1 MSSKAIREYDA
12 KLLLAYWLERAPAV
26 DPSAQVKTHFVYP
39 APKVAQ
45 ISWDPATNAITPD
58 TQLPGWVF
66 TTKLVAKPDQLIK
79 RRGKAGLLALNKSWE
94 EAKEWIQQRAGKP
107 QKVETVT
114 GTLNNFIVEPFLP
127 HPSDAE
133 YYVCINSAREG
144 DYILFTHEGG
154 VDIGDVD
161 AKALKLSLPVGEP
174 FPSRQAIADTLLKHV
189 PASKKE
195 TLVDFLIRLYSVYV
209 DLHFAYLEINPL
221 VVLDGVN
228 GGEPTIHYLDMAAK
242 LDQTAESICG
252 AKWAIARDLSIYESG
267 PQATTTKGKVIGA
280 DRGPPMVF
288 PAPFG
293 RDLTKE
299 EAYIQKLDASTGAS
313 LKLTVLNAEGR
324 IWTMVAGGGASV
336 VYSDAI
342 AAHGFAHE
350 LANYGEY
357 SGAPSEGQTYEYAKT
372 ILDLM
377 TRGTPRPDGK
387 ILIIGGGIANFT
399 NVAATFKGIIR
410 ALKEYKSP
418 LIAHQV
424 KIYVRRGGP
433 NYQEGLKAMRLLGES
448 LGVPIKV
455 YGPDTH
461 ITAIVPLA
469 LGVAE
474 KPKNPVH
481 SIAATPVGPSSPKS
495 AASGQDLEPEPSVG
509 TIHPGGERTQ
519 PQDQIVN
526 FDDKTGSQHSRPWF
540 RPFDQRTRSFVYGL
554 QPRAIQGMLDFD
566 YSCGRDTPSVAAMIY
581 PFGGHHIQKF
591 YWGTKETLLPVYTSV
606 AEAVKKHADVDVV
619 VNFASS
625 RSVYSSTLEI
635 FEFPQIK
642 SIALIAEGVPER
654 HAREILHI
662 AKKKGVL
669 IIGPATVGGIKPGCF
684 RIGNSGG
691 MMDNIIASKLYR
703 PGSVGYVS
711 KSGGMSNELNN
722 ILSFTTNGTYEGI
735 AIGGDRYPGSTFIDH
750 LLRYEA
756 DPECKLLVLLGEVGG
771 IEEYRVIDAVKNGT
785 IKKPIIAWSIG
796 TCAKM
801 FTTEVQFG
809 HAGSMANSDVETA
822 DAKNAAMRAAGFIVP
837 DTFEDLPEVIKQV
850 YERLVSTGT
859 IKPQPEREPPSIPMD
874 YKWAQELGLIRKPAA
889 FISTISD
896 ERGQELLYAG
906 MRISDVFKEDIGVGG
921 VVSLL
926 WFKRRLPPWA
936 TKFIEMVLMLTAD
949 HGPAV
954 SGAMNTIV
962 ATRAGKD
969 LISSLASGLLTIGSR
984 FGGALDEAASMFSHA
999 RDTGLTPREFVDTC
1013 RKQNKL
1019 ISGIGHKI
1027 KSVNNPDL
1035 RVELVKEYVRKNFP
1049 SHSLLDYALAV
1060 EKVTTSKKD
1069 TLILNVDGCIAVC
1082 FVDLLRD
1089 SGAFTPDE
1097 ADEYIKIGTL
1107 NGLFVLGR
1115 SIGFIGHHLDQ
1126 KRLRAPLYRHP
1137 ADDIFIQMADISQ
1150 PRVLGKI

>member
-12 KLLLAYWLERAPAV
+12 KLLLAYWLERAPPV
-26 DPSAQVKTHFVYP
+26 DQAAQVSTKFVYP

-45 ISWDPATNAITPD
+45 ISWDTSTNTITPD
-58 TQLPGWVF
+58 SKLPGWVF

-79 RRGKAGLLALNKSWE
+79 RRGKAGLLALNKSWD
-94 EAKEWIQQRAGKP
+94 EAKPWIADKAGKP
-107 QKVETVT
+107 QKVEAIT

-127 HPSDAE
+127 HPSHTE

-144 DYILFTHEGG
+144 DSILFTHEGG
-154 VDIGDVD
+154 VEVGDVD
-161 AKALKLSLPVGEP
+161 AKALVLSIPVGAP
-174 FPSRQAIADTLLKHV
+174 FPSRSTIAATLLTHV
-189 PASKKE
+189 PPAKRE

-221 VVLDGVN
+221 ICLDAEPGA
-228 GGEPTIHYLDMAAK
+228 EPTIHYLDMAAK

-252 AKWAIARDLSIYESG
+252 PKWAIARDMSVYDT
-267 PQATTTKGKVIGA
+267 QAASSKGKVSA
-280 DRGPPMVF
+280 DRGPPMVW

-299 EAYIQKLDASTGAS
+299 EAYIQKLDGSTGAS

-324 IWTMVAGGGASV
+324 VWTMVAGGGASV

-357 SGAPSEGQTYEYAKT
+357 SGAPTEGQTYEYAKT
-372 ILDLM
+372 LVDLI
-377 TRGTPRPDGK
+377 TRGRPHPEGK

-410 ALKEYKSP
+410 ALKEFKAQ
-418 LIAHQV
+418 LISHSV
-424 KIYVRRGGP
+424 RIFVRRGGP

-461 ITAIVPLA
+461 ITEIVPLA
-469 LGVAE
+469 LGIKGE
-474 KPKNPVH
+474 GKNPAR
-481 SIAATPVGPSSPKS
+481 SIPGSGPGSPKRATVS
-495 AASGQDLEPEPSVG
+495 AEPQNAGVG
-509 TIHPGGERTQ
+509 AIHADGERTQ
-519 PQDQIVN
+519 PADQIVH
-526 FDDKTGSQHSRPWF
+526 FDTAGAKERPSF
-540 RPFDQRTRSFVYGL
+540 RPFDETTRSFVYGL

-566 YSCGRDTPSVAAMIY
+566 YSCGRQEPSVAAMIY

-591 YWGTKETLLPVYTSV
+591 YWGTKEVLLPVYTSV
-606 AEAVKKHADVDVV
+606 GEAVKKHPDVDVV

-625 RSVYSSTLEI
+625 RSVYSSTLEVLT
-635 FEFPQIK
+635 FPQLK

-662 AKKKGVL
+662 AKAKGVL

-703 PGSVGYVS
+703 AGSVGYVS

-722 ILSFTTNGTYEGI
+722 ILSLVTNGTYEGI

-750 LLRYEA
+750 LLRYER
-756 DPECKLLVLLGEVGG
+756 DPECKMLVLLGEVGG
-771 IEEYRVIDAVKNGT
+771 IEEYRVIDAVNKGV
-785 IKKPIIAWSIG
+785 IKKPIVAWAIG

-809 HAGSMANSDVETA
+809 HAGSMANSNMETA
-822 DAKNAAMRAAGFIVP
+822 DAKNTAMREAGFIVP
-837 DTFEDLPEVIKQV
+837 ETFEDLPLVLKET
-850 YERLVSTGT
+850 YETLVSSGAV
-859 IKPQPEREPPSIPMD
+859 KPKAERDPPVIPMD

-906 MRISDVFKEDIGVGG
+906 MRISEVFKEDIGIGG

-962 ATRAGKD
+962 ASRAGKD

-984 FGGALDEAASMFSHA
+984 FGGALDEAACMFSNA
-999 RDTGLTPREFVDTC
+999 RDTGLTPREFVDES
-1013 RKQNKL
+1013 RKANKL

-1035 RVELVKEYVRKNFP
+1035 RVEIVKEYVRKNFP

-1089 SGAFTPDE
+1089 SGAFTPEE
-1097 ADEYIKIGTL
+1097 ADEYIKIGAL

-1137 ADDIFIQMADISQ
+1137 ADDIFINLQDLAQ
-1150 PRVLGKI
+1150 PRVLGKMV

>member
-12 KLLLAYWLERAPAV
+12 KLILAYWLERAPAV
-26 DPSAQVKTHFVYP
+26 DPSAQVATKFVYP
-39 APKVAQ
+39 SPKVAQ
-45 ISWDPATNAITPD
+45 ISWDPATGAITPD
-58 TQLPGWVF
+58 TQLPSWVF

-79 RRGKAGLLALNKSWE
+79 RRGKAGLLALNKNWD

-107 QKVETVT
+107 QKVESVT

-161 AKALKLSLPVGEP
+161 AKALKLSLPVNAP
-174 FPSRQAIADTLLKHV
+174 FPSRQTIADTLLTHV
-189 PASKKE
+189 PAAKKE

-228 GGEPTIHYLDMAAK
+228 GGQPTIQYLDMAAK
-242 LDQTAESICG
+242 LDQTAESLCG
-252 AKWAIARDLSIYESG
+252 PKWAIARDLSVYESG
-267 PQATTTKGKVIGA
+267 SQATTTKGKTVSA
-280 DRGPPMVF
+280 DRGPPMVW

-377 TRGTPRPDGK
+377 TRGTPRSDGK

-410 ALKEYKSP
+410 ALKEYKAP

-469 LGVAE
+469 LGVSS
-474 KPKNPVH
+474 KQSNLH
-481 SIAATPVGPSSPKS
+481 SIAATPLSPPSPKS
-495 AASGQDLEPEPSVG
+495 SASDLEPEPTVG

-519 PQDQIVN
+519 PQDQIIS
-526 FDDKTGSQHSRPWF
+526 FDKKTGTGHSRPSY
-540 RPFDQRTRSFVYGL
+540 RPFDAQTRSFVYGL

-566 YSCGRDTPSVAAMIY
+566 YSCGRQTPSVAAMIY

-606 AEAVKKHADVDVV
+606 ADAVKKHPDVDVV

-635 FEFPQIK
+635 FEFSQIK

-654 HAREILHI
+654 HAREILHL
-662 AKKKGVL
+662 AQQKGVL

-703 PGSVGYVS
+703 SGSVGYVS

-722 ILSFTTNGTYEGI
+722 ILSLTTNGTYEGI

-750 LLRYEA
+750 LLRYEQ

-771 IEEYRVIDAVKNGT
+771 IEEYRVIEAVEKGI
-785 IKKPIIAWSIG
+785 IKKPIIAWAIG

-809 HAGSMANSDVETA
+809 HAGSLANSDMETA
-822 DAKNAAMRAAGFIVP
+822 DAKNSAMRAAGFIVP
-837 DTFEDLPEVIKQV
+837 ETFEELPDVIKLT
-850 YERLVSTGT
+850 YERLVSSGT
-859 IKPQPEREPPSIPMD
+859 IKPLTEREPPVIPMD

-984 FGGALDEAASMFSHA
+984 FGGALDEAASMFSNA
-999 RDTGLTPREFVDTC
+999 RDTGLTPREFVDSC
-1013 RKQNKL
+1013 RKANKL

-1035 RVELVKEYVRKNFP
+1035 RVELVKEYVRKHFP

-1089 SGAFTPDE
+1089 SGAFTSDE

-1137 ADDIFIQMADISQ
+1137 ADDIFINMADVAQ
-1150 PRVLGKI
+1150 PRVLGKMH